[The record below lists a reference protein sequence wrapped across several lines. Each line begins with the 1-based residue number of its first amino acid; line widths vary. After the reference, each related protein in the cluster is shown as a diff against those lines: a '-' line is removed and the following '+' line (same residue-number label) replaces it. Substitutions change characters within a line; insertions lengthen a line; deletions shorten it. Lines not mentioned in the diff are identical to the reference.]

1 MIYRSAV
8 VMGIILVV
16 VLSASSVVSAQE
28 SDASFR
34 EDLRVQ
40 PYLTGSIGA
49 FPSGAGGGL
58 TYGLGFGADFLA
70 VGGLGFGGDL
80 AIFGSNAYGFSVLS
94 FNTSYHFIRESSR
107 LVPFIKGGI
116 GTGGEVGY
124 GGVTFGSFGGG
135 VNLWNLGGSAVRIE
149 VVDHFPIE
157 GGDHH
162 LNVQLGLTF

>member
-1 MIYRSAV
+1 MKYRASLT
-8 VMGIILVV
+8 MGLVLAIA
-16 VLSASSVVSAQE
+16 LSASSVSSAQG
-28 SDASFR
+28 SGSSFR
-34 EDLRVQ
+34 EDLRSQ
-40 PYLTGSIGA
+40 PFLTGSIGA
-49 FPSGAGGGL
+49 FPSGAGGAL

-70 VGGLGFGGDL
+70 FEGLGLGGDL

-107 LVPFIKGGI
+107 VVPFFKGGI

-135 VNLWNLGGSAVRIE
+135 VNLWNLGGSALRIE
-149 VVDHFPIE
+149 VVDRFPIE

-162 LNVQLGLTF
+162 INVQLGLTF